1 MMTDVYA
8 AGLTDGDYV
17 VVDKDTICQR
27 TAAPMCRTHATSHR
41 YTAQPGCFV
50 CCAGRPMA
58 SVPPASAA
66 APKRCAA
73 LSCSFYGSP
82 DSAFC
87 SKHDPSVIAK
97 SRAVRWGGAQYPR
110 IARTSGD
117 SQAEMLASICR
128 ALPTVG
134 PTKEIAE
141 LASDGAAELVS
152 ADLLRK
158 VGGDARLAAQTL
170 LRSAKVKPGPHV

>member
-1 MMTDVYA
+1 
-8 AGLTDGDYV
+8 
-17 VVDKDTICQR
+17 
-27 TAAPMCRTHATSHR
+27 
-41 YTAQPGCFV
+41 
-50 CCAGRPMA
+50 
-58 SVPPASAA
+58 
-66 APKRCAA
+66 
-73 LSCSFYGSP
+73 
-82 DSAFC
+82 
-87 SKHDPSVIAK
+87 VIAK
-97 SRAVRWGGAQYPR
+97 SRAVRWGGAHNPR
-110 IARTSGD
+110 ITRTSGD
-117 SQAEMLASICR
+117 SQAAEMLASICR